1 MSTVARTVARAVAGV
16 PKPLWWIAAL
26 ALILIFAGSQPV
38 SAQNYQC
45 PAVDDWGNVR
55 ECTAMERFGQCLRNG
70 MSSYYDCES
79 RAGKNLFRLISCNG
93 AWIVD
98 YYSCVISIPVT
109 TIIKI
114 V

>member
-1 MSTVARTVARAVAGV
+1 MHTVIRLTRAIAGV

-26 ALILIFAGSQPV
+26 ALILILAANQPV
-38 SAQNYQC
+38 AAQDPNC
-45 PAVDDWGNVR
+45 PAVDEWGNPR
-55 ECTAMERFGQCLRNG
+55 ECTATERFGQCLHNG

-79 RAGKNLFRLISCNG
+79 RAGNNWFKLIGCNG

-98 YYSCVISIPVT
+98 YYSCAITLPIK
-109 TIIKI
+109 TIIQI